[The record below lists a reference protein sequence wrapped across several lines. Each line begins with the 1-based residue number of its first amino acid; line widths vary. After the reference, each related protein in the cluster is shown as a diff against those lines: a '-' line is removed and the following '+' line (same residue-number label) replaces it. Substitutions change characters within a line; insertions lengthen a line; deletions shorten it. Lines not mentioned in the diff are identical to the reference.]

1 MTLKPAHLLAALIVS
16 ASLPAMAQNLAVVNG
31 KPIPSSR
38 ADVMIKQMTS
48 QGQQDTPEPVS
59 YTQLTLPTNREV

>member
-59 YTQLTLPTNREV
+59 YTHLTLPTNREV